1 MTPVVRG
8 SGISKMDLILP
19 NLAKWSRWIDLKTT
33 QVFTGKLVD
42 YRTNAA
48 FFIVLY
54 SRLKIMG
61 GNDCYLIT
69 VFLITVIYLCLFSN
83 LYILCQL
90 YFYLYLT
97 ESMFLIGLAMAPFG
111 QIWYFRLMEKLIPG
125 APTMEIALKKVL
137 ADQIVAGPVF
147 ISFFLFGNYKT
158 TK

>member
-1 MTPVVRG
+1 
-8 SGISKMDLILP
+8 
-19 NLAKWSRWIDLKTT
+19 
-33 QVFTGKLVD
+33 
-42 YRTNAA
+42 
-48 FFIVLY
+48 
-54 SRLKIMG
+54 MG

-125 APTMEIALKKVL
+125 APSMEIALKKVL